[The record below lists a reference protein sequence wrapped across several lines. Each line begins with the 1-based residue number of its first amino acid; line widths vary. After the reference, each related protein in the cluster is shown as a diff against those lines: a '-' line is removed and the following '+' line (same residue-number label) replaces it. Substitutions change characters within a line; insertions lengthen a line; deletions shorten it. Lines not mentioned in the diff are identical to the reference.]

1 MNLTING
8 VHIGPLVNAELNRR
22 YPDRAKMRTTDPAG
36 FREAGT
42 PRAALGETVRRARQL
57 DPELLNESVAGEWS
71 FIETLRHLAFASLLC
86 SLNEEWEHR
95 LYAERDLSVVEA
107 RTP

>member
-1 MNLTING
+1 VSTSGRWSTLSSTGGIPT
-8 VHIGPLVNAELNRR
+8 GPRCAQQTRLAFAR
-22 YPDRAKMRTTDPAG
+22 
-36 FREAGT
+36 
-42 PRAALGETVRRARQL
+42 LGLLERLWAETVRRARQL